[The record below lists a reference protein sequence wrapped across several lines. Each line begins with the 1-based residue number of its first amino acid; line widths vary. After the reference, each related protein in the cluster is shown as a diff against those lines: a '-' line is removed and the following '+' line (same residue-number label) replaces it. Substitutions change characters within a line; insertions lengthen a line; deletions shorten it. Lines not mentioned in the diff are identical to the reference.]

1 MKLVKVTGDAWR
13 WSFSEAA
20 HKAVFGKLKPA
31 ERDRIDFAYL
41 FVKEETDKPIGYV
54 TCRETDSETVYWQYG
69 GILEAYR
76 NSTVGLRVVKAALDM
91 CLSEYE
97 RVHCLIENDN
107 RPMLGLALKAGM
119 KITGLRTYGTS
130 VLLEHVKERG
140 N

>member
-1 MKLVKVTGDAWR
+1 MKIVKVTEDAWR

-20 HKAVFGKLKPA
+20 HKAVFGKLKA
-31 ERDRIDFAYL
+31 ADRDRIDFAYL
-41 FVKEETDKPIGYV
+41 FVKPETDKPIGYV
-54 TCRETDSETVYWQYG
+54 TCRETDSETLYWQYG

-76 NSTVGLRVVKAALDM
+76 NSVVGLRVVKAALDH
-91 CLSEYE
+91 CLGEYQ

-107 RPMLGLALKAGM
+107 RSMLGLALKAGM

-140 N
+140 E